1 MLWRDAAFRKFSH
14 APDDSSA
21 RDRHPE
27 PAAAGE
33 GSLFDRR
40 IAGYSKPAERS
51 FIAALLR
58 MTAQRLGSS
67 RGITQH
73 CVPPSLTAPDPHV
86 SLRDGMTST
95 DPSSAR
101 KRIAVIPGDGI
112 GKEVIPEAVKVLQAA
127 AQAGSREVKL
137 TEFDWGADRYLRDG
151 VTLPA
156 DAVEMFHRDFD
167 AILLGAMGD
176 PRVPSNVHAADIL
189 LGVRFKL
196 DLYVN
201 ARPCVLFDK
210 KFTPLKDRTEKDVQI
225 MVFRE
230 NTEGLYVGMGGNFK
244 KGTAD
249 EVAIQEDLNTRKGV
263 ERIIRYAFEYAK
275 ARGLTKVC
283 MSDKS
288 NALTFGHDLWQR
300 VFKIVRAEY
309 PGIEASHQ
317 YIDNLLMQMVRDPA
331 QFQVIVTSNLFGDIA
346 SDLGA
351 QLAGGLGLAPS
362 GNIYP
367 GQVSLFEPV
376 HGSAP
381 NIAGKGIA
389 NPMGAILTVGMMF
402 EFLGWEAK
410 AQAIDKAVRAALREG
425 KVPAELGGSLGTKA
439 AGDWVAEAVA
449 KG

>member
-1 MLWRDAAFRKFSH
+1 MAAE
-14 APDDSSA
+14 
-21 RDRHPE
+21 PE
-27 PAAAGE
+27 IVGGLAEVRPRALSTNGH
-33 GSLFDRR
+33 G
-40 IAGYSKPAERS
+40 KP
-51 FIAALLR
+51 
-58 MTAQRLGSS
+58 
-67 RGITQH
+67 
-73 CVPPSLTAPDPHV
+73 
-86 SLRDGMTST
+86 
-95 DPSSAR
+95 

-112 GKEVIPEAVKVLQAA
+112 GKEVIPEAVKVLKAA
-127 AQAGSREVKL
+127 AEAGSHEVKL

-176 PRVPSNVHAADIL
+176 PRVPTNVHAADIL
-189 LGVRFKL
+189 LGLRFNL

-201 ARPCVLFDK
+201 ARPCVMFDK
-210 KFTPLKDRTEKDVQI
+210 KFTPLKDRTEKDVQF

-263 ERIIRYAFEYAK
+263 ERIIRYAFEYAEEH
-275 ARGLTKVC
+275 GLTRVC

-288 NALTFGHDLWQR
+288 NALTFAHDLWQR

-362 GNIYP
+362 GNIHP

-389 NPMGAILTVGMMF
+389 NPMGSILTVAMMF
-402 EFLGWEAK
+402 EYLGWKAEA
-410 AQAIDKAVRAALREG
+410 ARIDMAVRAALREG
-425 KVPAELGGSLGTKA
+425 KVPAELGGTLGTREV
-439 AGDWVAEAVA
+439 GDWVANAVA